1 MFTFTLLM
9 FLMISQRNILFV
21 FLLSYLTFTSNGQ
34 SINHWE
40 TAVKNTDKWLYH
52 SGSEPDINWMQPNFD
67 ARNWTNG
74 QGGFGYGDNDDNTI
88 LNTTSA
94 VYIRKVFYLIDTA
107 VIRHAILHADYDDGF
122 VAYLNGVEIARNN
135 IGTIGTPPKYTA
147 LADTYKEATLY
158 SGGKPEDYPIDH
170 VSLRKL
176 IKEGTNSLAIQIHNQ
191 SLSSSDLS
199 SNFFLSLG
207 ITNQSRNY
215 RPTPDWFTAPNLGST
230 LPIVVISTL
239 NNAEIKNEPKNTAH
253 LGIIDHG
260 MNLLTDTY
268 NGYNGAI
275 AIEIRGA
282 SSQSFPK
289 KNYGF
294 ETQLADGS
302 NNNVSI
308 LGMPSENDWILHG
321 PYSDKSLLR
330 NALAYHMGTST
341 GRYTPRTRLCEVYI
355 NSDYKGVYIMTERIK
370 RDKNR
375 VNIANLKPED
385 ISGDELTGG
394 YIVQID
400 RDDLS
405 SNIDGWY
412 NTTSPTKFYAYH
424 DPKAEELKDV
434 QREYIKSYIT
444 SFESAM
450 SGAEYYWKFK
460 NFVDVSSWVDYF
472 LVTEIGKHIDAY
484 KLSFYMHKVKNSD
497 GGKLHFGPLW
507 DFNLAFGNFDYACS
521 PDPTGWTYQFQGTC
535 DNSHPFWVKKM
546 TDLSEVSNLINCRW
560 QQLRNG
566 ALHTDSLIQF
576 IDNRIAEMGDAPAR
590 NFEKWSI
597 LGQYVWPNDYVG
609 NSYIEEVVFLKNWLT
624 SRLTWMDN
632 NMLGICE
639 TPATT
644 TDVSRLS
651 SIGIFPNPASSSLF
665 VDLSDIDFMHAD
677 FYIHNSLGQEILR
690 QETFDAII
698 KINLIDYSP
707 GVYLLKIVAKSGI
720 VYTHKF
726 IKN

>member
-1 MFTFTLLM
+1 MTFLPK
-9 FLMISQRNILFV
+9 ILTV
-21 FLLSYLTFTSNGQ
+21 FLLLHILPKLYGQ

-40 TAVKNTDKWLYH
+40 TVVKNTDTWLYH
-52 SGSEPDINWMQPNFD
+52 TGSEPASNWMQPGFN
-67 ARNWTNG
+67 ATNWAEG

-88 LNTTSA
+88 IDATTA
-94 VYIRKVFYLIDTA
+94 VFIRKVFYLVDTT

-135 IGTIGTPPKYTA
+135 IGTPGIPPAYNS
-147 LADTYKEATLY
+147 LANTYKEATLY
-158 SGGKPEDYPIDH
+158 SGGKPEDYQLDQ
-170 VSLRKL
+170 STLRKI
-176 IKEGTNSLAIQIHNQ
+176 IKEGTNTLAIQIHNQ
-191 SLSSSDLS
+191 SASSSDLS

-207 ITNQSRNY
+207 ITDQSKNY
-215 RPTPDWFTAPNLGST
+215 QPTLNWFTAPNLGST
-230 LPIVVISTL
+230 LPIVVITTS
-239 NNAEIKNEPKNTAH
+239 NNAEIKNEPKIAAH
-253 LGIIDHG
+253 MGIIDRG

-275 AIEIRGA
+275 TIEIRGA

-294 ETQLADGS
+294 ETQLPDGS
-302 NNNVSI
+302 NNNVSV
-308 LGMPSENDWILHG
+308 LGMPAENDWVLHG

-341 GRYTPRTRLCEVYI
+341 GRYAPRTQLCEVYI
-355 NSDYKGVYIMTERIK
+355 NADYKGVYIMTERIK

-375 VNIANLKPED
+375 VDIANLKPED

-412 NTTSPTKFYAYH
+412 NNTSPTKFYSYH
-424 DPKAEELKDV
+424 DPKAEELEDV

-450 SGAEYYWKFK
+450 SDAEYYWKFK

-484 KLSFYMHKVKNSD
+484 KLSFYMHKVKNSN

-546 TDLSEVSNLINCRW
+546 TDLTEVSNLINCRW

-566 ALHTDSLIQF
+566 PLHTDSLIQF

-590 NFEKWSI
+590 NFEKWDI

-609 NSYIEEVVFLKNWLT
+609 NSYQEEVVFLKNWLST
-624 SRLTWMDN
+624 RLTWMDN

-644 TDVSRLS
+644 KDISLVSP
-651 SIGIFPNPASSSLF
+651 IGIFPNPANSSLF
-665 VDLSDIDFMHAD
+665 IDLSELN
-677 FYIHNSLGQEILR
+677 YNNSNLNIYNQLGQEVMDI
-690 QETFDAII
+690 AISSAVV
-698 KINLIDYSP
+698 KINLESLEAGIYWVRMFENS
-707 GVYLLKIVAKSGI
+707 GKTYL
-720 VYTHKF
+720 TKF
-726 IKN
+726 IKQ

>member
-1 MFTFTLLM
+1 MTFLPK
-9 FLMISQRNILFV
+9 ILTV
-21 FLLSYLTFTSNGQ
+21 FLLLCISPILYGQ

-40 TAVKNTDKWLYH
+40 TIVKNTDTWLYYT
-52 SGSEPDINWMQPNFD
+52 GSEPASNWMQPNFD
-67 ARNWTNG
+67 AKNWTEG

-88 LNTTSA
+88 ISSTTA
-94 VYIRKVFYLIDTA
+94 VYIRKVFYLIDTS
-107 VIRHAILHADYDDGF
+107 VIRYAILHADYDDGF

-135 IGTIGTPPKYTA
+135 IGTPGTPPTYSS
-147 LADTYKEATLY
+147 LANTYKEATLY
-158 SGGKPEDYPIDH
+158 SGGKPEDYPLDQATLKSIT
-170 VSLRKL
+170 KQ
-176 IKEGTNSLAIQIHNQ
+176 GTNTLAIQIHNQ

-207 ITNQSRNY
+207 VTDQSKNY
-215 RPTPDWFTAPNLGST
+215 RPTPNWFTAPNLGST
-230 LPIVVISTL
+230 LPIVVITTI
-239 NNAEIKNEPKNTAH
+239 NNAEITNEPKISAH
-253 LGIIDHG
+253 MGIIDHG
-260 MNLLTDTY
+260 INLLTDTY
-268 NGYNGAI
+268 NGYDGAI

-294 ETQLADGS
+294 ETQLADGN

-308 LGMPSENDWILHG
+308 LGMPSENDWVLHG

-341 GRYTPRTRLCEVYI
+341 GRYAPRTQLCEVYI
-355 NSDYKGVYIMTERIK
+355 NADYKGVYIMTERIK

-375 VNIANLKPED
+375 VDIANLKPED
-385 ISGDELTGG
+385 IAGDELTGG

-412 NTTSPTKFYAYH
+412 NNTSPTKFYSYH
-424 DPKAEELKDV
+424 DPKAEELEDV

-444 SFESAM
+444 SFESSM
-450 SGAEYYWKFK
+450 SDAEYYWKFK

-484 KLSFYMHKVKNSD
+484 KLSFYIHKVKNSD

-546 TDLSEVSNLINCRW
+546 TDISEVSNLINCRW

-566 ALHTDSLIQF
+566 QLHTDSLIQF
-576 IDNRIAEMGDAPAR
+576 IDDKITEMGDAPAR
-590 NFEKWSI
+590 NFEKWKI

-609 NSYIEEVVFLKNWLT
+609 NSYQEEVLFLKNWLT
-624 SRLTWMDN
+624 TRLSWMDS
-632 NMLGICE
+632 NMLGTCD

-644 TDVSRLS
+644 RDISRGS
-651 SIGIFPNPASSSLF
+651 PVAIFPNPAANHVFIDISELEYTDANLF
-665 VDLSDIDFMHAD
+665 IYSQI
-677 FYIHNSLGQEILR
+677 GQEYMS
-690 QETFDAII
+690 Q
-698 KINLIDYSP
+698 KIQAPVTKLNIVNLVQ
-707 GVYLLKIVAKSGI
+707 GVYILKIVSESGKMYI
-720 VYTHKF
+720 TKF
-726 IKN
+726 IKQ